1 MKISTL
7 IKKSLT
13 GACVYYA
20 VFSMLLI
27 VIGIILKGSISDVAI
42 SVVNTLL
49 LFPFGLAM
57 TGAQM
62 LAQSKAFSK
71 ILRTLLHYLISM
83 VAFFLFLLLPANP
96 SAKGSY
102 YLVGLLLVSLLYW
115 IAFAI
120 VAITK
125 KRLRSFKEE

>member
-7 IKKSLT
+7 IKTLLT

-20 VFSMLLI
+20 VFSLLLI
-27 VIGIILKGSISDVAI
+27 VIGIILKGGISDVAI
-42 SVVNTLL
+42 SVVNMAL
-49 LFPFGLAM
+49 LFPFGLVM
-57 TGAQM
+57 TGAQL
-62 LAQSKAFSK
+62 LAKSEAFSK
-71 ILRTLLHYLISM
+71 ILRTLLHYLITL

-102 YLVGLLLVSLLYW
+102 YLVGLLMISILYW
-115 IAFAI
+115 LAFAI